1 MGKPSGVEG
10 EGIGIGLVAPKYW
23 YSCGAECEYML
34 PGLMGLVGEW
44 MLKSMLARLLK
55 LDEGWLALLELL
67 VAEVVAVDW
76 TFESRAVVVVVAV
89 DGDLAIGN
97 DMPRSFPRLAT
108 PTPQVSVVRYPVH
121 SLPIS
126 THCPQY
132 GRLRSHFI
140 ERFLQEK
147 QSSVAPV
154 AGALLLLFLGAAAA
168 SLVASTFLT
177 SMGCV
182 EAGEATAMLGGS
194 VRIVGC

>member
-1 MGKPSGVEG
+1 M
-10 EGIGIGLVAPKYW
+10 
-23 YSCGAECEYML
+23 
-34 PGLMGLVGEW
+34 
-44 MLKSMLARLLK
+44 
-55 LDEGWLALLELL
+55 
-67 VAEVVAVDW
+67 AVDAEAVDC
-76 TFESRAVVVVVAV
+76 TFGSLVAVVVE
-89 DGDLAIGN
+89 GDLAMGN

-108 PTPQVSVVRYPVH
+108 PTPQVRVVRYPVH

-132 GRLRSHFI
+132 GRLRSHFT

-168 SLVASTFLT
+168 LLLSSTFCN

-182 EAGEATAMLGGS
+182 VVGEATAMLGGI
-194 VRIVGC
+194 RMVGCYEC